1 MPVYLNFL
9 PDLQIYTK
17 WKQYDDSA
25 ECFTISNNS
34 VNHSGYCKVQQN
46 LVPRLQT
53 VDEFFLIKAFKRP
66 HNTFLSKKHTAAKVS
81 LTRYQILPIILLYF
95 YSISEEPA

>member
-66 HNTFLSKKHTAAKVS
+66 HNTFLSKKTYCSKS
-81 LTRYQILPIILLYF
+81 FFNKISNFTNYSTLFLLYQ
-95 YSISEEPA
+95 

>member
-1 MPVYLNFL
+1 MSVYLNFL

-17 WKQYDDSA
+17 WKQSDHSA

-46 LVPRLQT
+46 LEPRLQI

-66 HNTFLSKKHTAAKVS
+66 HNTFLSKKAYCSKSFFNKISDFTNS
-81 LTRYQILPIILLYF
+81 STLFLLNQ
-95 YSISEEPA
+95 